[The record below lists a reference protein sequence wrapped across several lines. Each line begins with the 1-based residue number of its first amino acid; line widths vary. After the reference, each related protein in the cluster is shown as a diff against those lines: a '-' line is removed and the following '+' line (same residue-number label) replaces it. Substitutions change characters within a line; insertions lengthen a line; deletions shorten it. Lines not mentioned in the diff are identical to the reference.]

1 VFCYL
6 FDHAT
11 TPGERCLRAS
21 SKHSLTSLALYLS
34 LSGLLNHAH
43 AQQQPPPSPIA
54 AQLPN
59 SPGQSSLGTI
69 SGTIADR
76 DGALIADA
84 QITLAREGQ
93 PPPPERIAI
102 SDNNGRF
109 SFPNVAPGPFKLTL
123 SATGFAPRQTSGDL
137 HPGETYEAPQVS
149 LPSATTS
156 IDMQVTASQQEIAQA
171 QIQAQEKQ
179 RVLGVIPNFYVSYIP
194 NPAPLT
200 PKQKF
205 ELAWKTNFDPVTFV
219 ATGLSAGIQQARNDF
234 SGYGQGAPGYA
245 KRYAASYGNFLFANL
260 IGNALLPSIFKQ
272 DPRYFY
278 KGTGSTRSRTLYA
291 LANAVICK
299 GDNGHWQPN
308 YSGILGS
315 AAAGGISNLYYPAAN
330 RNGAS
335 LTIANTAVSIAGSAV
350 GNLFQEFLVR
360 KLTPHA
366 PGAAP
371 AKP

>member
-1 VFCYL
+1 L
-6 FDHAT
+6 FVRH
-11 TPGERCLRAS
+11 PGKCVLRHRS
-21 SKHSLTSLALYLS
+21 RRNLTCLALYLS
-34 LSGLLNHAH
+34 LHGLLNHAH
-43 AQQQPPPSPIA
+43 AQQQPPPSTID

-59 SPGQSSLGTI
+59 SPGQSSLGSIT
-69 SGTIADR
+69 GTIADR

-84 QITLAREGQ
+84 RVTLAREGQ
-93 PPPPERIAI
+93 PTTEQVAI
-102 SDNNGRF
+102 SGSDGRF
-109 SFPNVAPGPFKLTL
+109 SFTNVAPGPFKLTI
-123 SATGFAPRQTSGDL
+123 SATGFAPRQTSGNL
-137 HPGETYEAPQVS
+137 HPGENYEAPQIS

-156 IDMQVTASQQEIAQA
+156 IDMQVTASQQEVAQA

-179 RVLGVIPNFYVSYIP
+179 RVFGVIPNFYVSYIP

-205 ELAWKTNFDPVTFV
+205 ELAWKTNLDPVNFA
-219 ATGLSAGIQQARNDF
+219 ATGVIAGIQQANNDF
-234 SGYGQGAPGYA
+234 SGYGQDAPGYA
-245 KRYAASYGNFLFANL
+245 KRYAASYGNFLFANM
-260 IGNALLPSIFKQ
+260 IGNAILPSIFKQ

-299 GDNGHWQPN
+299 GDNGHWQAN

-330 RNGAS
+330 RNGAT
-335 LTIANTAVSIAGSAV
+335 LTIENTGLSIAGSAV
-350 GNLFQEFLVR
+350 ANLFQEFLVR
-360 KLTPHA
+360 KLTPRV
-366 PGAAP
+366 PGSAE

>member
-1 VFCYL
+1 MR
-6 FDHAT
+6 H
-11 TPGERCLRAS
+11 PGKCIFRHRS
-21 SKHSLTSLALYLS
+21 RRNLTCLALYLS
-34 LSGLLNHAH
+34 LHGLLNHAC
-43 AQQQPPPSPIA
+43 AQQQPTPSTID
-54 AQLPN
+54 AQLPD
-59 SPGQSSLGTI
+59 SPGQSSLGSIT
-69 SGTIADR
+69 GTIADR

-84 QITLAREGQ
+84 RVTLAREGQ
-93 PPPPERIAI
+93 PPPAEQVTI
-102 SDNNGRF
+102 SGPDGRF
-109 SFPNVAPGPFKLTL
+109 SFSKVPPGTFKLTI
-123 SATGFAPRQTSGDL
+123 SATGFAPRQTSGNL
-137 HPGETYEAPQVS
+137 HLGETYETPQIF

-179 RVLGVIPNFYVSYIP
+179 RVFGVIPNFYVSYIP

-205 ELAWKTNFDPVTFV
+205 ELAWKTNLDPVNFA
-219 ATGLSAGIQQARNDF
+219 ATGVVAGIQQANNDF

-245 KRYAASYGNFLFANL
+245 KRYAASYGNFLFANM
-260 IGNALLPSIFKQ
+260 IGNAILPSIFKQ

-299 GDNGHWQPN
+299 GDNGHWQAN

-330 RNGAS
+330 RDGAT
-335 LTIANTAVSIAGSAV
+335 LTIENTLLNIAGGGVA
-350 GNLFQEFLVR
+350 NLFQEFLVR
-360 KLTPHA
+360 KLTPRV
-366 PGAAP
+366 PGSAE

>member
-1 VFCYL
+1 MR
-6 FDHAT
+6 H
-11 TPGERCLRAS
+11 PGKCVSRHRS
-21 SKHSLTSLALYLS
+21 RRNLTCLALYLS
-34 LSGLLNHAH
+34 LHGLLNHAH
-43 AQQQPPPSPIA
+43 AQQQAPPSTIHT
-54 AQLPN
+54 QLPD
-59 SPGQSSLGTI
+59 SPGQASLGSIT
-69 SGTIADR
+69 GTIADR

-84 QITLAREGQ
+84 RVTLTREGQ
-93 PPPPERIAI
+93 PTPEQVAV
-102 SDNNGRF
+102 SGPDGRF
-109 SFPNVAPGPFKLTL
+109 SFSNVPPGAFKLTI
-123 SATGFAPRQTSGDL
+123 SATGFAPGQTSGNL
-137 HPGETYEAPQVS
+137 HPGETYEAPQIA

-179 RVLGVIPNFYVSYIP
+179 RVFGVIPNFYVSYDP

-200 PKQKF
+200 PRQKF
-205 ELAWKTNFDPVTFV
+205 ELAWKTNLDPVNFA
-219 ATGLSAGIQQARNDF
+219 ATGVIAGIQQANNDF
-234 SGYGQGAPGYA
+234 SGYGQGASGYA
-245 KRYAASYGNFLFANL
+245 KRYAASYGNFLFANM
-260 IGNALLPSIFKQ
+260 IGNAILPSIFKQ

-299 GDNGHWQPN
+299 GDNGHWQAN

-330 RNGAS
+330 RDGAT
-335 LTIANTAVSIAGSAV
+335 LTIENTLLNIAGGGVA
-350 GNLFQEFLVR
+350 NLFQEFLVR

-366 PGAAP
+366 PAAAP